1 MNTHILKC
9 PQILALKASRANQ
22 TLLSFPTVEGA
33 GLTTVSS
40 RFNQLACR
48 KALATYIILDE
59 QPVIKFIDVEV
70 LTRSILLCSV
80 VALNI

>member
-1 MNTHILKC
+1 LKC

-40 RFNQLACR
+40 RFNQVACR

-59 QPVIKFIDVEV
+59 QPFKTVEGEGFKHFSR
-70 LTRSILLCSV
+70 TM
-80 VALNI
+80 